1 MRRCELIYYFIS
13 IIQNKRLTS
22 SNSVGMMSEHR
33 DEYYP
38 NILCRDEKKKKT
50 LVGLENNFPTSNF
63 VMEYFVILIVT
74 DGSNANTQS
83 YWMGFSLKRNILSHL
98 SKGYLFM
105 VSLVLL
111 LCS

>member
-1 MRRCELIYYFIS
+1 MS
-13 IIQNKRLTS
+13 IIQI
-22 SNSVGMMSEHR
+22 
-33 DEYYP
+33 YYAAT
-38 NILCRDEKKKKT
+38 KKKKT

-83 YWMGFSLKRNILSHL
+83 YWIGFSLKRNILSHL